1 MLSKLRIVFVP
12 LKMRR
17 FSTGEPP
24 PYKLSK
30 PLLLLTY
37 ACLVSA
43 IAAGPI
49 VYAKVNAYQKEKIG
63 KL

>member
-43 IAAGPI
+43 IAGPI
-49 VYAKVNAYQKEKIG
+49 VYTKVNAYQKEKIG